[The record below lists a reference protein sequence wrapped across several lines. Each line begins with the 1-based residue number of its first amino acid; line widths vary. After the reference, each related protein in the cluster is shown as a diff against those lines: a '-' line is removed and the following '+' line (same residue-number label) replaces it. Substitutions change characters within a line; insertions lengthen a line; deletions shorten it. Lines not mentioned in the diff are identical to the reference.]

1 MVESDD
7 DDDAGD
13 VEAVIG
19 ATTSHAAEPPQGPSR
34 RTVQSAEEAA
44 GPRRSTVSDQETGG
58 TSDIRPMTDLGFDG
72 DNTNS
77 IIPAVH
83 QQVTTAETGNAE
95 QGPPVLEEQPVQQRD
110 QEVEKEPEQPVQPKV
125 VTSTDKSA
133 IVDGQGPVDNGHVP
147 PTMRTPSPRP
157 QPPQE
162 LGDGEATGFADDA
175 KSITTSRLKSP
186 PFDLLRKLPAGKLAT
201 PSGQIIKRTA
211 LMSDEIMASA
221 QNRRRTLDRASMMG
235 SSTKKRSRLS
245 TSLAVE
251 DEVHT
256 PDMVIASTKFPP
268 ARTSIE
274 PLKKK
279 PKVITPRLTSEER
292 EELKARG
299 KRLVMAQKDLYKER
313 ISFFCAEY
321 GVSPSQLASIIN
333 NLPKTSAG
341 GDTYWSDI
349 SDKLKIHFA
358 RG

>member
-1 MVESDD
+1 M
-7 DDDAGD
+7 
-13 VEAVIG
+13 
-19 ATTSHAAEPPQGPSR
+19 
-34 RTVQSAEEAA
+34 
-44 GPRRSTVSDQETGG
+44 SDQETGG